1 MDKAI
6 ETALQ
11 PDSLTA
17 ALEALYRQESDTE
30 KLRARLLE
38 ELQGRLVVMR
48 AELQVRFDAGENG
61 LDVARAQSKSFD
73 VLLQVL
79 YGFVTAHLFRAPNPT
94 AAEHLAVVAVGGYG
108 RGELAPYSDLDLLFI
123 LPYKQTPFGEQ
134 VIEYLLYIL
143 WDLGLKVGHSVRSI
157 DECIRQAK
165 ADLTIR
171 TALLES
177 RFLAGNEAL
186 YQRMRLRFL
195 RDVVV
200 ATSSEFVEAKLV
212 ERDIRH
218 RRHGGSRYV
227 LEPNI
232 KDGKGGLRDLHTLF
246 WIAKSVYQVADP
258 DDLVLLGVLTAQ
270 EASRFDQA
278 LRFLWNVRYHLH
290 ALSGRAEERL
300 TFDMQPEISR
310 RMGYTDR
317 GHVRG
322 VERFMKRYFLAA
334 KDVGDLTRIFCA
346 CLEAQQ
352 TGKPRFRLPW
362 LSPARIKGFVVEK
375 NRLNVAQIDAFEKD
389 PLCFLKLFHVAQ
401 ENELDVHPYALR
413 LITQNLNRI
422 NRNMRQSPEAT
433 RLFLEILTS
442 KKDPARALR
451 RMNESGVMGRFLP
464 EFGRI
469 VAQMQYNMY
478 HVHTVDEHS
487 IFAIDTLSGVEQG
500 RFKEAMPLSSKIVHK
515 VLSRRVLYLAVLL
528 HDIAK
533 GRPGDHSVVG
543 AKIAGRVCRRL
554 RLSDEE
560 TENVVWLVRNH
571 LVMSTAAFQRDTNDP
586 EAIQAFVD
594 VVQSPERLRLLLL
607 LTVSDI
613 RAVGPNVWNAWKA
626 SLLRALY
633 ERAEEVMSSGIMTQA
648 TEARVAAAL
657 QDLRAA
663 LPDWT
668 DDEFDAF
675 TQRGIAAYWLAYRAK
690 MLARQARLMQKA
702 DATKTPLTL
711 HSYVDTKRDVTEV
724 TVYAVDHPGLFSRLA
739 GALALIGANVVDAKI
754 FTMKNSMAL
763 DTFWLQDAEGKAFEG
778 PGLTERLLQ
787 RIEETLAG
795 DVLPMEELARQAGLP
810 SRTRVFTVAPRVLI
824 DNKASAHFTV
834 VEVNGRDRPGFLY
847 DVTRALSALSLQIA
861 SAHITTYGER
871 AVDVFYLKDVF
882 GMKIEHGTKLQQIRE
897 QVLEAVDGWDNRA
910 EAARAAIAT

>member
-1 MDKAI
+1 MEKTI
-6 ETALQ
+6 ETAFK
-11 PDSLTA
+11 PDALAA
-17 ALEALYRQESDTE
+17 ALEALYQDETDPE
-30 KLRARLLE
+30 KLRLSVLDESRLALAA
-38 ELQGRLVVMR
+38 MR
-48 AELQVRFDAGENG
+48 AELQARFEAGENG
-61 LDVARAQSKSFD
+61 FDVAQAKSLSFD
-73 VLLQVL
+73 GLLQVL
-79 YGFVTAHLFRAPNPT
+79 HHFVTDRLFRVSNPT

-123 LPYKQTPFGEQ
+123 LPYKQTPHGEQ

-165 ADLTIR
+165 ADMTVR

-186 YQRMRLRFL
+186 FQRMRMRFF

-200 ATSSEFVEAKLV
+200 ATATEFVEAKLA
-212 ERDIRH
+212 ERDARH
-218 RRHGGSRYV
+218 MRMGDSRYV

-246 WIAKSVYQVADP
+246 WIAKAVYQVDDP
-258 DDLVLLGVLTAQ
+258 DALVLLGVLTGP
-270 EASRFDQA
+270 EAARFDHA

-290 ALSGRAEERL
+290 YLAGRGEERL

-310 RMGYTDR
+310 RMGYADR

-322 VERFMKRYFLAA
+322 VERFMKRYFLVA

-346 CLEAQQ
+346 CLETQQ
-352 TGKPRFRLPW
+352 KRPSRFRLPW
-362 LSPARIKGFVVEK
+362 RSTSRIGGFLAEK
-375 NRLNVAQIDAFEKD
+375 NRLNVEDAGAFEAD
-389 PLCFLKLFHVAQ
+389 PLSLLKLFRVAQ

-413 LITQNLNRI
+413 LVTQNLYRI
-422 NRNMRQSPEAT
+422 DRHLRQDREAT
-433 RLFLEILTS
+433 RLFLDMLTS

-451 RMNESGVMGRFLP
+451 RMNEAGVLGRFLP

-487 IFAIDTLSGVEQG
+487 IFAIATLHGIEQG
-500 RFKEAMPLSSKIVHK
+500 HFKEEMPLSSEIVHK

-560 TENVVWLVRNH
+560 TENVVWLVRHH
-571 LVMSTAAFQRDTNDP
+571 LVMSTTAFQRDTNDP
-586 EAIQAFVD
+586 EAIQAFVEI
-594 VVQSPERLRLLLL
+594 VQSPERLRLLLL

-633 ERAEEVMSSGIMTQA
+633 LRAEEVMSGGLMTQMP
-648 TEARVAAAL
+648 EARAEAAL
-657 QDLRAA
+657 QDLRAH

-668 DDEFDAF
+668 DAAF
-675 TQRGIAAYWLAYRAK
+675 ARFTERGTAAYWLAYPVK
-690 MLARQARLMQKA
+690 MLARQAELMQDA
-702 DATKTPLTL
+702 DGAKKTLTL
-711 HSYVDTKRDVTEV
+711 RAHVDKLRDVTEI
-724 TVYAVDHPGLFSRLA
+724 TIYAIDHPGLFSRLA
-739 GALALIGANVVDAKI
+739 GAFSLVGANIVDAKI
-754 FTMKNSMAL
+754 FTMKNGMAL
-763 DTFWLQDAEGKAFEG
+763 DTFWLQDANGKPFEK
-778 PGLTERLLQ
+778 PGLEKHLLKCIQ
-787 RIEETLAG
+787 KTLAG
-795 DVLPMEELARQAGLP
+795 DILPMQELARRTGLP
-810 SRTRVFTVAPRVLI
+810 SRTRVFEVAPRVLI
-824 DNKASAHFTV
+824 DNNASQAFTV
-834 VEVNGRDRPGFLY
+834 IEVNGRDRPGFLY
-847 DVTRALSALSLQIA
+847 DVTRALSSLSLQIA
-861 SAHITTYGER
+861 SAHVTTYGER
-871 AVDVFYLKDVF
+871 AVDVFYVKDIF
-882 GMKIEHGTKLQQIRE
+882 GMKIVHEKKLGAIQEEVHAAIE
-897 QVLEAVDGWDNRA
+897 GWENRD
-910 EAARAAIAT
+910 EIARAAGE